1 MSQGF
6 ADKTTEEIWNGTRK
20 SLINSDLKRQALKLL
35 GYLNLAKKI
44 EDVYIPPSNKFHRL
58 EGTGRLAISVN
69 SQWRITFLWTDA
81 GPADVKFEDYH

>member
-1 MSQGF
+1 MIQGF
-6 ADKTTEEIWNGTRK
+6 ADQTTEQIWKGMPKRR
-20 SLINSDLKRQALKLL
+20 INSDLQRQALKRL

-44 EDVYIPPSNKFHRL
+44 EDLYIPPSNKFHRL
-58 EGTGRLAISVN
+58 EGTGRFAISVN